1 MKINLVV
8 SLIVLLSFFS
18 CAGDKDSFD
27 LEIDGN
33 VLEVKLIQY
42 SDSLYS
48 LALYSGDS
56 LRSSWELKYPVY
68 RFDYGDVDGDGIPE
82 IAVGTIK
89 STRFDPKEGKR
100 LFLFHITDDLYIRPL
115 WLGSRVSQPLEDFRL
130 SGDPAL
136 IRTIER
142 EQDGTY
148 LVAEY
153 KYRSGKF
160 GIDFQ
165 RYMRRN
171 IDLEEARQLL
181 NE

>member
-1 MKINLVV
+1 MC
-8 SLIVLLSFFS
+8 LIVLLSFFS
-18 CAGDKDSFD
+18 CAGDKNSFD
-27 LEIDGN
+27 IEIDGKA
-33 VLEVKLIQY
+33 LKVKLIQY

-68 RFDYGDVDGDGIPE
+68 RFDCGDVDGDGITE

-89 STRFDPKEGKR
+89 PTRFDPKADKR

-115 WLGSRVSQPLEDFRL
+115 WLGSRVSQPLEDFGL
-130 SGDPAL
+130 KGDPAS

-160 GIDFQ
+160 GIDFE
-165 RYMRRN
+165 RYVKRN
-171 IDLEEARQLL
+171 VDIVEARRIL
-181 NE
+181 ND